1 MLFNGKN
8 SKVCVYKGV
17 VADWQNLL
25 LTILITVNIDTLDIG
40 FELLIITRRE
50 MS

>member
-8 SKVCVYKGV
+8 SKVCVFKGI
-17 VADWQNLL
+17 VADWKNLL
-25 LTILITVNIDTLDIG
+25 LTLLFTVNIDTLDIG
-40 FELLIITRRE
+40 FELLFITRRE